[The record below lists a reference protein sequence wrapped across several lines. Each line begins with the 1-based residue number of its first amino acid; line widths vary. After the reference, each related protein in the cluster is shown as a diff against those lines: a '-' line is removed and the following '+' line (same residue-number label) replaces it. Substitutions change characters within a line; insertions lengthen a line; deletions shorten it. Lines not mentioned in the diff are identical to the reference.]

1 MAALS
6 KEGPVR
12 SIKLSPQQITKLM
25 AELDRAAA
33 ASGNE
38 QGCRQHER
46 FPCRADAVIVK
57 IEPTGLSPKQFVVP
71 IRNISEGGVAFL
83 HNTMLH
89 HGTHCAIYV
98 LLEKGRSF
106 KTSGRVAR
114 CRHLQGMMHEV
125 GLKFDVEVPLVRGHD
140 DGAAGH

>member
-12 SIKLSPQQITKLM
+12 SIKLTPQEISKLM
-25 AELDRAAA
+25 AELDQAAT

-38 QGCRQHER
+38 QSCRLHER

-57 IEPTGLSPKQFVVP
+57 IEPHGLSPKQFVVP

-89 HGTHCAIYV
+89 LGTHCTIYV
-98 LLEKGRSF
+98 LLGKGRSF
-106 KTSGRVAR
+106 KTTGRVVR
-114 CRHLQGMMHEV
+114 CRHLYGMIHEV
-125 GLKFDVEVPLVRGHD
+125 GLKFDVEEPLVRNQD

>member
-1 MAALS
+1 MATLS

-12 SIKLSPQQITKLM
+12 SIKLTSEQISELM
-25 AELDRAAA
+25 QDLDNAAS

-38 QGCRQHER
+38 QSCRLHER

-57 IEPTGLSPKQFVVP
+57 IEPHGLPSKQFVVP

-89 HGTHCAIYV
+89 QGTHCTIYV

-106 KTSGRVAR
+106 KTTGRVVR
-114 CRHLQGMMHEV
+114 CRYLHGMIHEV
-125 GLKFDVEVPLVRGHD
+125 GLKFDVEEPLVRNQD